1 MDIDIVIKGGQ
12 ELSEFYPKNYEAFE
26 KEIGN
31 LILKMFPG
39 VGGWCIS
46 PRLTERHQAEKE
58 QREEAEQEHFKQ
70 ILIRVLDKHPE
81 LQEKIRSIRAEPA
94 SSA

>member
-46 PRLTERHQAEKE
+46 PRLTDRHQAEKE
-58 QREEAEQEHFKQ
+58 QREKAEQEHFNQ
-70 ILIRVLDKHPE
+70 ILIRVLEEPE
-81 LQEKIRSIRAEPA
+81 IKEKITKIISESIP
-94 SSA
+94 SA